1 MHTYDVIV
9 AGTGPAGLL
18 AAAACGS
25 AGLRVACVGPEPRAP
40 WSPVYG
46 VWVGDVA
53 DAELAGA
60 MDAVWSGVRVRHHR
74 TEVVQGLYGRVDR
87 GAWQSILFDR
97 CAASGVAFLSGRL
110 DRVEH
115 RPDGSR
121 VVGPDTDLA
130 GRVVVQ
136 ATGPAVGARLFQ
148 VAWGEVVEA
157 DLGDEM
163 RWMEFGDHGSFL
175 YAMPGAGRVFVEET
189 SLATRVIDL
198 EGLRARLRARLA
210 AHGIPARSVGV
221 ERCVIPLDAPLP
233 GPDRVVRF
241 GSNAGMVN
249 PSTGYLLARLVEAA
263 PVLAAS
269 IAANLGGRADAVGPA
284 VWSALWPASRR
295 LQRALH
301 IAGAGVVARLS
312 PSQLKTFFAAFFRLP
327 VATRRAWLADHLG
340 PVELASAMAR
350 MPFLVEV

>member
-1 MHTYDVIV
+1 MHMYDVIV
-9 AGTGPAGLL
+9 AGAGPAGLL

-25 AGLRVACVGPEPRAP
+25 AGLRVACVAPEPRAP

-46 VWVGDVA
+46 VWVADVA

-60 MDAVWSGVRVRHHR
+60 MDAVWSRVQVHHHR

-87 GAWQSILFDR
+87 AGWQSILFDR
-97 CAASGVAFLSGRL
+97 CAAAGVAFVNGRL
-110 DRVEH
+110 EQVEH
-115 RPDGSR
+115 RADGSR
-121 VVGPDTDLA
+121 LVGTDLA

-136 ATGPAVGARLFQ
+136 ATGAAAGARLFQ
-148 VAWGEVVEA
+148 VAWGEVIEA
-157 DLGDEM
+157 DLGAEM

-175 YAMPGAGRVFVEET
+175 YAMPTSGGVFVEET

-198 EGLRARLRARLA
+198 EGLRARLHARLA
-210 AHGIPARSVGV
+210 AHGITARSVGV

-241 GSNAGMVN
+241 GASAGMVN

-263 PVLAAS
+263 PLLAAS
-269 IAANLGGRADAVGPA
+269 VAANLEGRADAVGPA

-295 LQRALH
+295 LQRLLH
-301 IAGAGVVARLS
+301 TAGAEVVARLS
-312 PSQLKTFFAAFFRLP
+312 PSQLKTFFGAFFRLP
-327 VATRRAWLADHLG
+327 IATRRAWLADHLG